1 MIEDEEI
8 GLKVAENLWEELE
21 NKLKFSVEQQKK
33 ELEINE
39 FFLSKV
45 QEKLKGG
52 KKNGRGSNTK
62 TD

>member
-21 NKLKFSVEQQKK
+21 NKLKFSVGQQKK